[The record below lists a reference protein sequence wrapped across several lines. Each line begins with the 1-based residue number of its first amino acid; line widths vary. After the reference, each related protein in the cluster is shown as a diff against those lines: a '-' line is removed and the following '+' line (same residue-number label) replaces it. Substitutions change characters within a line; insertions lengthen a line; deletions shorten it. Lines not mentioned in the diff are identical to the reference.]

1 MTQAASLRTGW
12 STRQIALVLYPFGA
26 GAAAV
31 NVFFAS
37 LILSWVGGPVAPTGW
52 SIALGCLIGAPR
64 YLVFFPPYPPSDGCC
79 RRDARNMKIE
89 MKEGQPIVDAR
100 DVADLLGLSAAE
112 VQAKMRAKEITTRF
126 ETGKDEDAGRMRLT
140 FFYNTK
146 KVRLTCSEDG
156 TVIKTLRTDIGG
168 R

>member
-52 SIALGCLIGAPR
+52 SIALGCLIGAPATWYFSR
-64 YLVFFPPYPPSDGCC
+64 HIRHL
-79 RRDARNMKIE
+79 M
-89 MKEGQPIVDAR
+89 
-100 DVADLLGLSAAE
+100 DVADG
-112 VQAKMRAKEITTRF
+112 TR
-126 ETGKDEDAGRMRLT
+126 ET
-140 FFYNTK
+140 
-146 KVRLTCSEDG
+146 
-156 TVIKTLRTDIGG
+156 
-168 R
+168 